1 MTDNSGAG
9 VIESRAPGTEPHK
22 GRRDTEST
30 RTVERAIQVLT
41 ALARD
46 SVPAGVTE
54 LSNATGLPKSS
65 INRLLQSLESRGL
78 VCRVG
83 KKYRLGPGLLLLSL
97 GVQERLVVRAEANP
111 YLHRLRNLTGETASL
126 HLSFADNSLLV
137 ARAISLH
144 NEKSLPEPGRPL
156 PLHLR
161 PAGRVMLALWPQ
173 EAIKA
178 YVQKHV
184 PQGTRGLVDAHLRVV
199 ATQGYDL
206 EDDGQEVEVAFP
218 LVNFNEMVLGSIAI
232 TGPRD
237 RWTPETVESL
247 LDEMK
252 AEVAD
257 LARSLRYLEPLRLD

>member
-144 NEKSLPEPGRPL
+144 NVKSLPESGRPV

-161 PAGRVMLALWPQ
+161 PAGRVMLALWPR
-173 EAIKA
+173 EAIA
-178 YVQKHV
+178 RYVQEHV
-184 PQGTRGLVDAHLRVV
+184 PPETRGLVDAHLRVV
-199 ATQGYDL
+199 AAQGYDL
-206 EDDGQEVEVAFP
+206 EDDGVEVEVAFP
-218 LVNFNEMVLGSIAI
+218 LVNFNEVVLGSIAI

-237 RWTPETVESL
+237 RWTPQAAESL
-247 LDEMK
+247 LEEMK

-257 LARSLRYLEPLRLD
+257 LARSLRYLEPLHLD